1 MSQAIRNK
9 THLSDQAAV
18 RLSADLRLKHHA
30 APEPRMPAVTNANQ
44 PVLSVALKSHCR
56 AGRNVIRNS

>member
-30 APEPRMPAVTNANQ
+30 APEPRMPAVTNAN
-44 PVLSVALKSHCR
+44 PASLERCA
-56 AGRNVIRNS
+56 